1 MKRKIISICIIL
13 LLLCGC
19 SSNVNISQKNSSFE
33 KDVKYNTIHND
44 YETLIHESENGI
56 ITYLKREGRNYL
68 YLYPLYFDGNKVRDM
83 ISDISG
89 TCSVAMVDECDSLI
103 HSAQSGVEYYGGK
116 VYFLKRDDSI
126 VDYYNLQVMC
136 ADLDGSNQKKL
147 FEIKNIEIDYEK
159 SFPSTYLQIHKD
171 KVYIQDQY
179 KLYIADLKDS
189 IISEVENAG
198 VKKYWK
204 LFLWD
209 EVMYLTAPEYNDG
222 ENVYFDVILEC
233 DLNGKVKSLVQKD
246 MIGLFVDPY
255 NIFYKVLKEDGST
268 FSYVYNRKS
277 KEHILL
283 PLNYMYV
290 LKHEDKYILDTGALY
305 ELEENGESILLYMD
319 EDNEILDQINY
330 TNDDYYNSHP
340 LLLENRYYV
349 YQEKKNYDQGW
360 YAYYDIKDNKI
371 SEIKEMEMIEIK

>member
-1 MKRKIISICIIL
+1 
-13 LLLCGC
+13 
-19 SSNVNISQKNSSFE
+19 
-33 KDVKYNTIHND
+33 
-44 YETLIHESENGI
+44 
-56 ITYLKREGRNYL
+56 
-68 YLYPLYFDGNKVRDM
+68 
-83 ISDISG
+83 
-89 TCSVAMVDECDSLI
+89 
-103 HSAQSGVEYYGGK
+103 
-116 VYFLKRDDSI
+116 
-126 VDYYNLQVMC
+126 
-136 ADLDGSNQKKL
+136 
-147 FEIKNIEIDYEK
+147 
-159 SFPSTYLQIHKD
+159 
-171 KVYIQDQY
+171 
-179 KLYIADLKDS
+179 
-189 IISEVENAG
+189 
-198 VKKYWK
+198 
-204 LFLWD
+204 
-209 EVMYLTAPEYNDG
+209 MYLTAPEYNDG

-340 LLLENRYYV
+340 LLFENRYYV